1 MCPLKERRENL
12 FEDHHEKQKRKK
24 SEKFFSRSLILS
36 YRFNSPHSFTRAHK
50 KTKNTR
56 RERGVTNSLSLSLS
70 LSRFVR
76 GRRPERERDGGQK
89 TKRERE
95 REEQI
100 KEFFFFIFIFPLF
113 FSPLSP
119 LKISLLKIEKSFV
132 SLVLRNDENDK
143 DNNDGWI
150 GGAKQR
156 EESAIENVAEQEGA
170 FEVRKSCCLIV
181 FEKGVNSTDT
191 LSLKRSFSI
200 FFLFFFFEKFFFA
213 TKQFWYFVC
222 CLRVLTTKTIVTVG
236 RRLLTFSLKLKRQQQ
251 SARIPLRSR
260 LVRAFS
266 DALGGLLFLL
276 FFHLVV

>member
-1 MCPLKERRENL
+1 
-12 FEDHHEKQKRKK
+12 
-24 SEKFFSRSLILS
+24 
-36 YRFNSPHSFTRAHK
+36 
-50 KTKNTR
+50 
-56 RERGVTNSLSLSLS
+56 VTNSLSLSLS

-191 LSLKRSFSI
+191 LSQTV
-200 FFLFFFFEKFFFA
+200 FF
-213 TKQFWYFVC
+213 YF
-222 CLRVLTTKTIVTVG
+222 
-236 RRLLTFSLKLKRQQQ
+236 FSLLL
-251 SARIPLRSR
+251 LRKILLR
-260 LVRAFS
+260 YETVLVFC
-266 DALGGLLFLL
+266 LLFASTHHQNHRHRWSSFVDILSQIKTTTTERAHS
-276 FFHLVV
+276 FAVSPCSRF